1 MYETDL
7 TGRTLGGFRVLGK
20 LGAGGMAAVY
30 RAHEAALD
38 RVVALKVIHPHLAQ
52 QPEIVA
58 RFEREARAAAQL
70 THPNIVQ
77 IYMVGEEGDLP
88 FFSMEYVNGKTL
100 QSVIETE
107 GFLTA
112 RRAVPILRQ
121 AAEALAAA
129 HEAGIV
135 HRDIKPSNI
144 LLDSAGRVKVTDFG
158 IAQVA
163 TESRLTQTGM
173 LLGTPGYIS
182 PEQCL
187 GEPLDA
193 RTDIYALGVTM
204 YETLAGHM
212 PFQADTPAALVL
224 KIIDPDPQPL
234 GVANPTVLPISRRS
248 SSG

>member
-1 MYETDL
+1 
-7 TGRTLGGFRVLGK
+7 
-20 LGAGGMAAVY
+20 
-30 RAHEAALD
+30 
-38 RVVALKVIHPHLAQ
+38 
-52 QPEIVA
+52 
-58 RFEREARAAAQL
+58 
-70 THPNIVQ
+70 PNIVQ

-173 LLGTPGYIS
+173 LLGTPGYFS

-193 RTDIYALGVTM
+193 RTDIYARRDDVRD
-204 YETLAGHM
+204 AGRSHAV
-212 PFQADTPAALVL
+212 PSGHARGAGAEDHRPGSAAARGREPDGASRSRGDRRADDAA
-224 KIIDPDPQPL
+224 
-234 GVANPTVLPISRRS
+234 RS
-248 SSG
+248 SAA